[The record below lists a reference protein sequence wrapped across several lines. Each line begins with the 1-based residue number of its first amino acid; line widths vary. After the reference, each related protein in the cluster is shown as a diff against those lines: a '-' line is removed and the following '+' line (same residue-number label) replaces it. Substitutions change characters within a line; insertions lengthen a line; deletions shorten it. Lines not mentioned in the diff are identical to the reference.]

1 MKRQIWVLL
10 LVFGFSFLF
19 SGCYYFAARDQMKTA
34 TKLVSDLKG
43 QGGEKLV
50 PYEYCSAQTY
60 LEVSRMEFYQ
70 YDYKQA
76 KKFADRSTSAAEAG
90 LVEVKKKK

>member
-1 MKRQIWVLL
+1 MKRRTLALL
-10 LVFGFSFLF
+10 LVFAFSFLF

-34 TKLVSDLKG
+34 TNLISDLKG
-43 QGGEKLV
+43 QGGERLV

-60 LEVSRMEFYQ
+60 LEVSRMEFDQ

-76 KKFADRSTSAAEAG
+76 KKFADRSTVAAEAG